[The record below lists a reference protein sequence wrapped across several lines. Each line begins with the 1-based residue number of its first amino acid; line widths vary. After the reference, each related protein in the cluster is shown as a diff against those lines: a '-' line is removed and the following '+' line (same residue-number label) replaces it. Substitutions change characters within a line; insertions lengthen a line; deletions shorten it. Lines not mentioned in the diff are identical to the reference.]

1 MPTAYAYVR
10 YSSAIQAEGDSVE
23 RQTTPLALFSERF
36 GVEISQTFIDEGVSS
51 FKGDNIKR
59 GRFRDILEMI
69 ESGAIKRGDYLV
81 IESIDRISRQQMDE
95 TATQLYDILKKGI
108 NIYTTADERLY
119 SIDDKSK
126 DLENYMMIGLIAKRA
141 NEESE
146 MKSRRRKS
154 AWRRVK
160 REIKEGNKVFN
171 TSNNTPY
178 GLRVVDGKFEIVE
191 EEAKEIRDIFDRL
204 KYQGVLSTIR
214 EVNKYSKRKWAN
226 RNIHAM
232 LESKYVIG
240 VYRSQRRENGKK
252 VFEENIEGYYPEII
266 SAKDFY
272 EAVGAMK
279 RRASKTHYGN
289 ESTGS
294 LNIFKHC
301 IKCDK
306 CGESMRFYRGKN
318 SKGQQFAYVSCI
330 TKREFGSQK
339 CKEQVFRFDYAVG
352 NLLKYLRGLYCQHLE
367 GLEYPAS
374 PPNADHLPSDENT
387 WMLEKYLPAETPSE
401 SLEKADSLFLD
412 MMRKVETGN
421 ASEVENKQREL
432 AQAKSKLANLIES
445 VEAFGGK
452 IPTHIMK
459 SLGETEE
466 NVEALEKELNT
477 MEASK
482 AENLDIIHFNE
493 FLELLHTERGR
504 QRINRFFKDGEYTF
518 HFKYDKG
525 FRALYMAIKLN
536 GQVVGRHAESFELHH
551 PLLREFGIKNYNDL
565 GVK

>member
-10 YSSAIQAEGDSVE
+10 YSSAIQADGDSIE
-23 RQTTPLALFSERF
+23 RQTTPLALFTKRF
-36 GVEISQTFIDEGVSS
+36 GVEIAQTFIDEGVSS

-69 ESGAIKRGDYLV
+69 ESGEIRPGSFLV

-95 TATQLYDILKKGI
+95 TATQLYEILKKGI

-119 SIDDKSK
+119 SIKDKKK

-154 AWRRVK
+154 AWRRAKRAVK
-160 REIKEGNKVFN
+160 EDNKIFN

-204 KYQGVLSTIR
+204 KYQGVLTTIR

-226 RNIHAM
+226 RTVHMM

-266 SAKDFY
+266 SAKDYY

-279 RRASKTHYGN
+279 KRASKTHYGN

-306 CGESMRFYRGKN
+306 CGQSMRFYRGKN
-318 SKGQQFAYVSCI
+318 SQGKQFAYVACE
-330 TKREFGSQK
+330 TKKEFGSQK

-352 NLLKYLRGLYCQHLE
+352 TLLKYLRGMYYQHLE
-367 GLEYPAS
+367 GLEYAPS
-374 PPNADHLPSDENT
+374 LGNTDHLPSDENT
-387 WMLEKYLPAETPSE
+387 RILEQNLPTQTPPE
-401 SLEKADSLFLD
+401 SLQKADGLFLD
-412 MMRKVETGN
+412 MMRRVETGN
-421 ASEVENKQREL
+421 VSEVENKQREL

-466 NVEALEKELNT
+466 NVEVLEKELNT
-477 MEASK
+477 MEATK
-482 AENLDIIHFNE
+482 AESLDIIHFDE
-493 FLELLHTERGR
+493 FLELLHRERGR
-504 QRINRFFKDGEYTF
+504 QRINRFFKDGDYKF
-518 HFKYDKG
+518 YFKYDKG
-525 FRALYMAIKLN
+525 FRTVYMAIKRN
-536 GQVVGRHAESFELHH
+536 NEIVGRNGESFTLHH
-551 PLLREFGIKNYNDL
+551 PLLRDFGIKNYNDL

>member
-10 YSSAIQAEGDSVE
+10 YSSAIQADGDSIE
-23 RQTTPLALFSERF
+23 RQTTPLDLFTKRF
-36 GVEISQTFIDEGVSS
+36 GVEIAQTFIDEGVSS

-59 GRFRDILEMI
+59 GRFRDILKMI
-69 ESGAIKRGDYLV
+69 ESGEIRSGDFLV

-95 TATQLYDILKKGI
+95 TATQLYEILKKGI

-119 SIDDKSK
+119 SIKDKKK

-154 AWRRVK
+154 AWRRAK
-160 REIKEGNKVFN
+160 RAIKEDNTVFN
-171 TSNNTPY
+171 TPNNTPY

-204 KYQGVLSTIR
+204 KYQGVLRTIR

-226 RNIHAM
+226 RNIHVM

-240 VYRSQRRENGKK
+240 VYRSQHRENGKK
-252 VFEENIEGYYPEII
+252 VFEENIEGYYPEIV

-306 CGESMRFYRGKN
+306 CGQSMRFYRGKN

-330 TKREFGSQK
+330 TKREYGSQK

-352 NLLKYLRGLYCQHLE
+352 TLLKYLRGMYYQHLD
-367 GLEYPAS
+367 GLEYAPTIG
-374 PPNADHLPSDENT
+374 NTDHLPSDENT
-387 WMLEKYLPAETPSE
+387 RILEQNLPAQTPPE
-401 SLEKADSLFLD
+401 SLQKADSLFLD
-412 MMRKVETGN
+412 MMRRVETGN
-421 ASEVENKQREL
+421 VSEVENKQREL

-466 NVEALEKELNT
+466 NVEALENELNT
-477 MEASK
+477 MEATK
-482 AENLDIIHFNE
+482 AESLDIIHFDE
-493 FLELLHTERGR
+493 FLELLHSERGR
-504 QRINRFFKDGEYTF
+504 QRINRFFKDGDYTF
-518 HFKYDKG
+518 HFKYDKA
-525 FRALYMAIKLN
+525 FRTVYMKIMRK
-536 GQVVGRHAESFELHH
+536 GEVVGRNGETFALHH
-551 PLLREFGIKNYNDL
+551 PLLRDFGVKNYNDL
-565 GVK
+565 GIK

>member
-1 MPTAYAYVR
+1 MPKAYAYVR
-10 YSSAIQAEGDSVE
+10 YSSAIQADGDSIE
-23 RQTTPLALFSERF
+23 RQTTPLDQFTKRF
-36 GVEISQTFIDEGVSS
+36 GVEIAQTFIDEGVSS

-69 ESGAIKRGDYLV
+69 ESGAIKKGDYLV
-81 IESIDRISRQQMDE
+81 IESIDRVSRQALNK
-95 TATQLYDILKKGI
+95 TASILQDILEEGI
-108 NIYTTADERLY
+108 KIYTTIDERLY
-119 SIDDKSK
+119 SYENKEK
-126 DLENYMMIGLIAKRA
+126 DLENYLMIGLIAKRA

-146 MKSRRRKS
+146 TKSKRRKS
-154 AWRRVK
+154 AWRRAK
-160 REIKEGNKVFN
+160 REIKEENKIFN
-171 TSNNTPY
+171 TPNNTPY

-204 KYQGVLSTIR
+204 KYQGVLNTIR
-214 EVNKYSKRKWAN
+214 DVNKYSKRKWAN
-226 RNIHAM
+226 RNVHMM

-252 VFEENIEGYYPEII
+252 VFEENIEGYYPEIV

-318 SKGQQFAYVSCI
+318 SKGQQFAYISCI

-339 CKEQVFRFDYAVG
+339 CKEQVFRFDYAIG
-352 NLLKYLRGLYCQHLE
+352 SLLKYLRGLYYQHLE
-367 GLEYPAS
+367 GLEYPAQLLDTEGF
-374 PPNADHLPSDENT
+374 PEDENIRI
-387 WMLEKYLPAETPSE
+387 LNQYLPAHTPSE
-401 SLEKADSLFLD
+401 SLQKADSLFLD
-412 MMRKVETGN
+412 MMRKVEIGN

-432 AQAKSKLANLIES
+432 AQAKSKLTNLIES

-466 NVEALEKELNT
+466 KVEALEEELNT
-477 MEASK
+477 IEADKTES
-482 AENLDIIHFNE
+482 LDIIHFDE
-493 FLELLHTERGR
+493 FLELLHSERGR

-525 FRALYMAIKLN
+525 FRALYMQIKRD
-536 GQVVGRHAESFELHH
+536 GEIVGRNAESFELHH
-551 PLLREFGIKNYNDL
+551 PLLRDFGIKNYNDL
-565 GVK
+565 SLE

>member
-10 YSSAIQAEGDSVE
+10 YSSAIQADGDSIE
-23 RQTTPLALFSERF
+23 RQTTPLDLFTKRF
-36 GVEISQTFIDEGVSS
+36 GVEIAQTFIDEGVSS

-69 ESGAIKRGDYLV
+69 ESGEIRSGDFLV

-95 TATQLYDILKKGI
+95 TATQLYEILKKGI

-119 SIDDKSK
+119 SIKDKKK

-154 AWRRVK
+154 AWRRAK
-160 REIKEGNKVFN
+160 RAIKEENKVFN
-171 TSNNTPY
+171 TPNNTPY

-204 KYQGVLSTIR
+204 KYQGVLRTIR

-226 RNIHAM
+226 KHIALMIEN
-232 LESKYVIG
+232 KYVIG

-301 IKCDK
+301 IKCEK
-306 CGESMRFYRGKN
+306 CGQSMRFYRGKN
-318 SKGQQFAYVSCI
+318 SKGDQYAYASCFS
-330 TKREFGSQK
+330 KKEFGSLK

-352 NLLKYLRGLYCQHLE
+352 NLLKYLRGLYFQHLE
-367 GLEYPAS
+367 GLEYPA
-374 PPNADHLPSDENT
+374 PFPDTDDLPGNEDIRLLEKHLP
-387 WMLEKYLPAETPSE
+387 PQTPPE
-401 SLEKADSLFLD
+401 SLQKADGLFLD
-412 MMRKVETGN
+412 MMRRVETGN

-445 VEAFGGK
+445 VEAFEGK

-466 NVEALEKELNT
+466 QVETLEEELNT
-477 MEASK
+477 MEANK
-482 AENLDIIHFNE
+482 AESLDIIHFDE
-493 FLELLHTERGR
+493 FLELLHSERGR

-518 HFKYDKG
+518 HFRYDKG
-525 FRALYMAIKLN
+525 FRALYMAIKRN
-536 GQVVGRHAESFELHH
+536 GEIVGRHAESFELHH
-551 PLLREFGIKNYNDL
+551 PLLRDFGIKNYNDL
-565 GVK
+565 GVE

>member
-1 MPTAYAYVR
+1 M
-10 YSSAIQAEGDSVE
+10 
-23 RQTTPLALFSERF
+23 
-36 GVEISQTFIDEGVSS
+36 
-51 FKGDNIKR
+51 
-59 GRFRDILEMI
+59 
-69 ESGAIKRGDYLV
+69 
-81 IESIDRISRQQMDE
+81 
-95 TATQLYDILKKGI
+95 
-108 NIYTTADERLY
+108 
-119 SIDDKSK
+119 
-126 DLENYMMIGLIAKRA
+126 
-141 NEESE
+141 
-146 MKSRRRKS
+146 
-154 AWRRVK
+154 
-160 REIKEGNKVFN
+160 
-171 TSNNTPY
+171 
-178 GLRVVDGKFEIVE
+178 RVVDGKFEIVE

-204 KYQGVLSTIR
+204 KYQGVLTTIR

-226 RNIHAM
+226 RNVHVM

-240 VYRSQRRENGKK
+240 VYRSQHRENGKK
-252 VFEENIEGYYPEII
+252 VFEENIEGYYPEIV

-306 CGESMRFYRGKN
+306 CGQSMRFYRGKN
-318 SKGQQFAYVSCI
+318 SKGIQYCYASCFS
-330 TKREFGSQK
+330 KKEFGSLK

-352 NLLKYLRGLYCQHLE
+352 NLLKYLRGLYYQHLE
-367 GLEYPAS
+367 GLEYSAPL
-374 PPNADHLPSDENT
+374 PDTDHLPGNEDTRLLEEN
-387 WMLEKYLPAETPSE
+387 LPAHIPPE
-401 SLEKADSLFLD
+401 SLQKADELFLD
-412 MMRKVETGN
+412 MMRRVDTGN

-459 SLGETEE
+459 SLGEIEE
-466 NVEALEKELNT
+466 KVEELEEELNT
-477 MEASK
+477 MEANK
-482 AENLDIIHFNE
+482 AESLDIIHFDE

-518 HFKYDKG
+518 HFRYDKG
-525 FRALYMAIKLN
+525 FRALYMAIKRN
-536 GQVVGRHAESFELHH
+536 GEVVGRNGESFTLHH
-551 PLLREFGIKNYNDL
+551 PLLRDFGIKNYNDL